1 MLCGISGFLYY
12 KGKHA
17 PILPSGVLRNILFMA
32 ISFIPF
38 EYDLD
43 QDPDLHYPLVR
54 NELAKA
60 QRSIVPAR
68 ARAEAAAEAQ
78 AKAFPGEI

>member
-1 MLCGISGFLYY
+1 MVTLTWKRHQGSWIKVVKRKVWILNWVVSGTF
-12 KGKHA
+12 A
-17 PILPSGVLRNILFMA
+17 
-32 ISFIPF
+32 
-38 EYDLD
+38 DLD

-54 NELAKA
+54 NKLAKA